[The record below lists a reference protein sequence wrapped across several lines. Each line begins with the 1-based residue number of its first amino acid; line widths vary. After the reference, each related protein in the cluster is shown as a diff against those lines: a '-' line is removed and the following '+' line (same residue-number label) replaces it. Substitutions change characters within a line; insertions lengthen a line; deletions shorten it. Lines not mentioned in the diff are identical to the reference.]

1 MPEVGKVLAA
11 KGRETAEFLAT
22 AKSSGGECV
31 RIRALQPPGAVKA
44 QSHIHLYQEES
55 FEILSGRLTYDLAG
69 RAGVAG
75 AGETVVTPPGTP
87 HRHWNAE
94 ANEDLVMIQTLR
106 PALDTDYFFETAYGL
121 AREDRIRGFAFTVQG
136 LVWLDTFRGTISA
149 ASTPLWVQRALARVA
164 SPLARL
170 AGMRAVYRRF
180 SGEEW

>member
-1 MPEVGKVLAA
+1 VPRVGQVLTA

-22 AKSSGGECV
+22 GASTGGACV

-44 QSHIHLYQEES
+44 QPHVHLYQEES
-55 FEILSGRLTYDLAG
+55 FEVFAGRLTYTMDG
-69 RAGVAG
+69 REGVAR
-75 AGETVVTPPGTP
+75 AGETLVTPPGTA

-94 ANEDLVMIQTLR
+94 ASEDLVMIQTLR
-106 PALDTDYFFETAYGL
+106 PALDTDYFFESAYGL
-121 AREDRIRGFAFTVQG
+121 AREGRIQGFLFTVQG
-136 LVWLDTFRGTISA
+136 LVWLRTFRGTIA
-149 ASTPLWVQRALARVA
+149 AQSPPLWVQRTLAAVA